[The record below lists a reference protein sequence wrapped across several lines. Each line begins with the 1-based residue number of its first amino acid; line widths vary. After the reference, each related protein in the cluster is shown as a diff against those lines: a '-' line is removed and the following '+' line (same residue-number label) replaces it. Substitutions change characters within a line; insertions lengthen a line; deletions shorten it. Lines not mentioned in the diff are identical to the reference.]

1 MISWRPSIWPTTAR
15 ATRPASA
22 ANRPSTSACG
32 RIACST
38 FACWSA
44 RSVTSTPGSGG
55 SAAPAR
61 SAAVE
66 ARKLGSRAQAQQGP
80 LRRRQGTPCPE
91 GFPGTPASAQARG
104 KGHPRTQM
112 LFEQSLPLYRRA
124 GERLGVTLTATAAA
138 ADHPQRHR
146 GGGDLGRAQ
155 KVLLS
160 SQAMAGGQDRQVLPG
175 YRGARGDNHHHLVCR
190 SCGAVKDVDCLAV
203 IRPAWIRW
211 TTPATWSTRPMPR
224 SGDCAAVPSGGRL
237 PRGHA
242 HRLDRDP
249 LDVALEADD
258 VSRPAG
264 AGRPGRH
271 DQTRSNRSRFIT
283 LSHAATKSFTNFSFA
298 SSLA

>member
-138 ADHPQRHR
+138 ADHPQRHWV
-146 GGGDLGRAQ
+146 GGDLGAGAEGIA
-155 KVLLS
+155 VL
-160 SQAMAGGQDRQVLPG
+160 AGHG
-175 YRGARGDNHHHLVCR
+175 
-190 SCGAVKDVDCLAV
+190 
-203 IRPAWIRW
+203 RW
-211 TTPATWSTRPMPR
+211 PR
-224 SGDCAAVPSGGRL
+224 SPSPSGL
-237 PRGHA
+237 PRGA
-242 HRLDRDP
+242 WRQPSSPGVPELRSGQGRRLRRWHPTCLDP
-249 LDVALEADD
+249 VDDTGYLVDEADATFWGLCR
-258 VSRPAG
+258 SAIRRPATARARSPARPRPSRRRAG
-264 AGRPGRH
+264 GGRCVQAGRRGP
-271 DQTRSNRSRFIT
+271 TWTS
-283 LSHAATKSFTNFSFA
+283 
-298 SSLA
+298 